1 MSTADALAL
10 ADSFPVF
17 LSFILR
23 GPMKNT
29 KGVSP
34 VSDATRK
41 LAPKRWIRTLV
52 CGALLVGAQVLAETP
67 GAPPTTPKKPVVDEY
82 HGIKVKDDYRW
93 LENWDD
99 PDVRAWS
106 DAQNKY
112 TRAYLDGLAMR
123 EPIKKW
129 LRETANGASVSYF
142 SIRLRGDSFFAMKTQ
157 PPKNQPF
164 LISLKSLDDPA
175 SEHIILDPN
184 QLDSKGTTAID
195 FYAPSLHGRYV
206 AVSLSE
212 GGSEEGTVHVYD
224 VANGKETGD
233 LIPRVNKGTG
243 GGSVAWIGDE
253 TGFFYTRYPAD
264 GERPKE
270 DADYYQQIYFHKLG
284 TPVGSDSYSAGK
296 DFPRIAEIFMRTS
309 EDAHYALAQVA
320 NGDGGEFAY
329 YVMDLK
335 SVPQGPWI
343 QVAQFSDQITQ
354 GAIGKDQALY
364 LVSTKN
370 APRGK
375 VLRLS
380 LAKPL
385 LETAETVVPQ
395 SDAAISAIVPSAT
408 LLYVIDSIG
417 GPSRIRFF
425 DQKGHANGEI
435 PTLPTSAVYA
445 ASSTHGDELLYDNE
459 SYLTPG
465 AWYRYDGATGKTTRT
480 ALFQT
485 SPVDF
490 SDVETVREWAV
501 SKDGTKIPMNIMRRK
516 GIKLD
521 ATAPALLTG
530 YGGYNISLAP
540 AFDPTVRIWL
550 DHGGVWAVANLRG
563 GGEYG
568 EEWHRGGN
576 LTRKQNVFDDF
587 FACAKHLVDAGYTK
601 PVNLAIMGG
610 SNGGLLMGAAFV
622 QHPEMYHAVVS
633 FVGIYDMLRSEAIT
647 SNAVFNIPEFGTV
660 KDAEQ
665 FKALYAYSP
674 YQHVA
679 DGTAY
684 PAVLFLTGANDPRV
698 NPANSRKMTARLQ
711 AATNSKKPVF
721 LRTSSTTGH
730 GIDSSLDEQVETGAD
745 VWAFLFDQLGLRMET
760 PKSK

>member
-1 MSTADALAL
+1 
-10 ADSFPVF
+10 
-17 LSFILR
+17 
-23 GPMKNT
+23 MKNAIAKALPT
-29 KGVSP
+29 SEASKLLILWVCVCTLLGGAFLMAGQVRAQAP
-34 VSDATRK
+34 V
-41 LAPKRWIRTLV
+41 I
-52 CGALLVGAQVLAETP
+52 
-67 GAPPTTPKKPVVDEY
+67 PPATPKKPVVEEY
-82 HGIKVKDDYRW
+82 HGIKVTDDYRW

-106 DAQNKY
+106 DAQNQY
-112 TRAYLDGLAMR
+112 TRAYLDGLAIR

-129 LRETANGASVSYF
+129 LRATANATSVSYF
-142 SIRLRGDSFFAMKTQ
+142 SIRSCGDSFFAMKTQ

-164 LISLKSLDDPA
+164 LIRLKSLDDPA
-175 SEHIILDPN
+175 SEHVILDPN
-184 QLDSKGTTAID
+184 QVNAKGTTAVD
-195 FYAPSLHGRYV
+195 FYVPSLDGRYV

-224 VANGKETGD
+224 TANGKETGD
-233 LIPRVNKGTG
+233 VIPRVSKGTG
-243 GGSVAWIGDE
+243 GGSVAWIGDG

-270 DADYYQQIYFHKLG
+270 DADYYQQIYFHKVG
-284 TPVGSDSYSAGK
+284 TPVGSDSYSIGK
-296 DFPRIAEIFMRTS
+296 DFPRIAEVFLRTS
-309 EDAHYALAQVA
+309 EDGHYVLAQVA

-329 YVMDLK
+329 YIMDLK
-335 SVPQGPWI
+335 SGKPGPWT

-354 GAIGKDQALY
+354 AALGKDQALY

-370 APRGK
+370 TPRGK
-375 VLRLS
+375 VLRLP
-380 LAKPL
+380 LAKPSL
-385 LETAETVVPQ
+385 DGAETVVPQ

-408 LLYVIDSIG
+408 LVYVIDSVG
-417 GPSRIRFF
+417 GPSRIRIF

-435 PTLPTSAVYA
+435 PTLPTSAVYG
-445 ASSTHGDELLYDNE
+445 ASSPLGDNLLYDNE

-465 AWYRYDGATGKTTRT
+465 AWYRYDRTTGKTTRT

-490 SDVETVREWAV
+490 SDVEIVREWAI
-501 SKDGTKIPMNIMRRK
+501 SKDGTKIPMSVMHRK

-540 AFDPTVRIWL
+540 YFDPTLRIFL
-550 DHGGVWAVANLRG
+550 DRGGVWAVANLRG

-568 EEWHRGGN
+568 EEWHHAGN

-587 FACAKHLVDAGYTK
+587 AACAKHLIDAGYTK
-601 PVNLAIMGG
+601 PMNLAIIGG
-610 SNGGLLMGAAFV
+610 SNGGLLMGASLV
-622 QHPEMYHAVVS
+622 QHPEMFRAVVS

-647 SNAVFNIPEFGTV
+647 ANAVFNIPEFGTV

-674 YQHVA
+674 YHHVTN
-679 DGTAY
+679 GTAY

-698 NPANSRKMTARLQ
+698 NPANSRKMMARLQ
-711 AATNSKKPVF
+711 AATSSKRPVF

-730 GIDSSLDEQVETGAD
+730 GIDSSLDEQIEEGAD
-745 VWAFLFDQLGLRMET
+745 VWAFLFDQLGLRMDEAT
-760 PKSK
+760 TK

>member
-1 MSTADALAL
+1 
-10 ADSFPVF
+10 
-17 LSFILR
+17 
-23 GPMKNT
+23 MKNAIAKT
-29 KGVSP
+29 LLACEKS
-34 VSDATRK
+34 K
-41 LAPKRWIRTLV
+41 LLIPWICPLMLI
-52 CGALLVGAQVLAETP
+52 CAALLMPAQLRAQTAVTP
-67 GAPPTTPKKPVVDEY
+67 PATPKKPVVDEY
-82 HGIKVKDDYRW
+82 HGIKVTDDYRW

-99 PDVRAWS
+99 PAVRAWS
-106 DAQNKY
+106 DAQNQY
-112 TRAYLDGLAMR
+112 TRAYLDNLAVR

-129 LRETANGASVSYF
+129 LRETANATSVSYF
-142 SIRLRGDSFFAMKTQ
+142 SIRSRGDSFFAMKTQ

-164 LISLKSLDDPA
+164 LISLKSLNDPA
-175 SEHIILDPN
+175 SERVILDPN
-184 QLDSKGTTAID
+184 QLNAKGTTAID
-195 FYAPSLHGRYV
+195 FYVPSLDGRYV

-224 VANGKETGD
+224 VGNGKETGD
-233 LIPRVNKGTG
+233 VIPRVNKGTG
-243 GGSVAWIGDE
+243 GGSVAWIGDG

-284 TPVGSDSYSAGK
+284 TPVSSDSYSAGK

-309 EDAHYALAQVA
+309 EDGQHVLAQVA

-335 SVPQGPWI
+335 PGKLGAWA

-354 GAIGKDQALY
+354 GALGKDQALY
-364 LVSTKN
+364 LLSTKN

-375 VLRLS
+375 VLRLPLEKPS
-380 LAKPL
+380 LDS
-385 LETAETVVPQ
+385 AETVVPQ
-395 SDAAISAIVPSAT
+395 SDAAISAIVPAAT
-408 LLYVIDSIG
+408 LLYVIDSVG
-417 GPSRIRFF
+417 GPSRIRIF
-425 DQKGHANGEI
+425 DQKGHAKGEI
-435 PTLPTSAVYA
+435 PTLPISAVYG
-445 ASSTHGDELLYDNE
+445 ASSPRGDDLLYDNE
-459 SYLTPG
+459 SHLTPG
-465 AWYRYDGATGKTTRT
+465 AWYRYDKATGKTTRT
-480 ALFQT
+480 ALVQT

-490 SDVETVREWAV
+490 SDVEVVRELAV
-501 SKDGTKIPMNIMRRK
+501 SKDGTKIPMSVLRRK
-516 GIKLD
+516 GAKLD

-540 AFDPTVRIWL
+540 NFDPTLRIFL
-550 DHGGVWAVANLRG
+550 DRGGVWAVANLRG

-568 EEWHRGGN
+568 EEWHHAGN

-587 FACAKHLVDAGYTK
+587 SACAQHLVDAGYTK
-601 PVNLAIMGG
+601 PVNMAIIGG
-610 SNGGLLMGAAFV
+610 SNGGLLMGASLV
-622 QHPEMYHAVVS
+622 QHPEMYRAVVS
-633 FVGIYDMLRSEAIT
+633 FVGIYDMLRIEAIT

-674 YQHVA
+674 YQHVT

-711 AATNSKKPVF
+711 AATNSKRPVL
-721 LRTSSTTGH
+721 LRTSSATGH
-730 GIDSSLDEQVETGAD
+730 GIDSSLDEQVEEGAD
-745 VWAFLFDQLGLRMET
+745 VWAFLFDQLGLRMDAAKT
-760 PKSK
+760 K